1 MDRVKERQVN
11 QLMDSLSGID
21 GDLLMDVAPPAP
33 VRQVKKQATRQW
45 KRWTSVA
52 AGLVFLVMIAFIVRI
67 SGRAGQLN
75 DKALLPA
82 EHRED
87 GIGYGDSETKGGSP
101 ESQDFPGSVG
111 DNRGIAESSRAMM
124 DLTDRVSADLL
135 CGCGADNRAYSPAGL
150 YQALHLNEGEG
161 DRQGFRVEDLQEQ
174 GVDLHYQASLEAATL
189 VQKIQLNV
197 RAKVMTETYESPEG
211 ILFYLVAEALA
222 FTREGEETVMAKVPV
237 EGGMLYVLLPDEGRT
252 PDDLLAEGS
261 LFSNLIELEGPGQSA
276 GLRMPSLSIQVRED
290 ISGQVMGEEAGGL
303 SQDFAA
309 IRQEVQV
316 GLIPLSVGNDSP
328 PSLLIDLDRPFIF
341 LITDDEG
348 IPLIAGVLRDPPA
361 N

>member
-1 MDRVKERQVN
+1 
-11 QLMDSLSGID
+11 MDSLSGID

-33 VRQVKKQATRQW
+33 VRQVKKQATLQW

-52 AGLVFLVMIAFIVRI
+52 AGLVFLVMVAFIVRL
-67 SGRAGQLN
+67 SGGAGLLN

-82 EHRED
+82 EHREE
-87 GIGYGDSETKGGSP
+87 GESYGDSVTKGGDP

-111 DNRGIAESSRAMM
+111 DNRGLGQNSKAMV

-150 YQALHLNEGEG
+150 YQALHLYEGG
-161 DRQGFRVEDLQEQ
+161 GNNKGFSLEDLQDQ
-174 GVDLHYQASLEAATL
+174 GLDLHYQASLEAATL

-197 RAKVMTETYESPEG
+197 RAKVMTESYESPEG
-211 ILFYLVAEALA
+211 IRYYMLPEALA
-222 FTREGEETVMAKVPV
+222 YTREGEETVMAKVPV

-276 GLRMPSLSIQVRED
+276 ALRMPSLSVQVRED
-290 ISGQVMGEEAGGL
+290 ISGQVIGEEAGGL

-316 GLIPLSVGNDSP
+316 GLIPQSAGDDSP
-328 PSLLIDLDRPFIF
+328 PSILIDLDRPFIF

-348 IPLIAGVLRDPPA
+348 IPLIAGVLRDPLT

>member
-52 AGLVFLVMIAFIVRI
+52 AGLVFLVMIAFIVRL
-67 SGRAGQLN
+67 SGGAGQLN

-87 GIGYGDSETKGGSP
+87 GIGYGDSETKGGDP

-111 DNRGIAESSRAMM
+111 DNRGLAESSRAMM

-161 DRQGFRVEDLQEQ
+161 DRQGFRMEDLQNQ
-174 GVDLHYQASLEAATL
+174 GLDLHYQASLEAATL
-189 VQKIQLNV
+189 VQRIQLTV

-211 ILFYLVAEALA
+211 ILYYLLPEALA
-222 FTREGEETVMAKVPV
+222 YSREGDQTVMAKVPV

-252 PDDLLAEGS
+252 PDDLLTEGS
-261 LFSNLIELEGPGQSA
+261 LFSNLIELEGPGQSVV
-276 GLRMPSLSIQVRED
+276 LRMPSLSIQVREA
-290 ISGQVMGEEAGGL
+290 ILSQAMGEEAEGPGQAFV
-303 SQDFAA
+303 SVC
-309 IRQEVQV
+309 QEVQV
-316 GLIPLSVGNDSP
+316 DFNSLSVGDDSP
-328 PSLLIDLDRPFIF
+328 PSTLIDLDRPFIF